1 MRHIPSTPKPLLRGR
16 SLPRWRKRKGAGGAF
31 APVAWIAAVSAN
43 QPRLLLLAAG
53 VAMAAPN
60 AAALQ

>member
-1 MRHIPSTPKPLLRGR
+1 MRHIPSTPKPLLRGGCCPAGASVR
-16 SLPRWRKRKGAGGAF
+16 GAGGAF

-53 VAMAAPN
+53 VAMAAPS